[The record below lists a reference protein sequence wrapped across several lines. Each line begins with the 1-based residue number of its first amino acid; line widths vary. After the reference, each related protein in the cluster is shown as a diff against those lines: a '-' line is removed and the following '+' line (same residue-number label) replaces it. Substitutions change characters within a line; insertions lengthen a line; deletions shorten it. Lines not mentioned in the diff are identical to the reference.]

1 MTGEGRRL
9 ATRGRACD
17 CPPGARGRRLT
28 APEVCLGHCTLLREP
43 VCCECQVKFQGHWPV
58 PRAEAALPYWVP
70 LSLRPRKQIPRMV
83 RFCIPKATKTCAC
96 PCHHFGGRLP
106 LPRTKAV
113 MPYWVPRG
121 LRSQR
126 KVRRDWHSSGAGGA
140 PRAGCPVLRAFPAEG
155 GGPARLVRVL
165 PWGTVRALRSRPA
178 PPCWTVI
185 WSRSQA
191 EVTQGTSEAAGH
203 AARLPCS
210 VAAWGDQCPLT
221 PSPPA
226 LDTPLDVRSRHNRWR
241 ICSNGRPLAKWQ
253 RLQAI
258 EQDELLALGR
268 AVGPP
273 APFPTLL
280 QALLRVVMSMR
291 HYFWI

>member
-1 MTGEGRRL
+1 MEAHGADGSGDAILSPSPGLPSRPERKSTFQTFRR
-9 ATRGRACD
+9 
-17 CPPGARGRRLT
+17 
-28 APEVCLGHCTLLREP
+28 EVCLGHCTLLQEP

-126 KVRRDWHSSGAGGA
+126 KV
-140 PRAGCPVLRAFPAEG
+140 
-155 GGPARLVRVL
+155 VRKQRNL
-165 PWGTVRALRSRPA
+165 KALQ
-178 PPCWTVI
+178 VI

-210 VAAWGDQCPLT
+210 VAAWGDRCPLT

-273 APFPTLL
+273 APFPALL
-280 QALLRVVMSMR
+280 QALLRVVMSTR

>member
-1 MTGEGRRL
+1 MQPASVRGVVVGAPALSPPTLL
-9 ATRGRACD
+9 ALTTSPGRASAHVAASLI
-17 CPPGARGRRLT
+17 PPCLPLAQM
-28 APEVCLGHCTLLREP
+28 CLGHCTLLQEP

-58 PRAEAALPYWVP
+58 PRDEAALPYWVP

-126 KVRRDWHSSGAGGA
+126 KVRRDWHGSGAGGA
-140 PRAGCPVLRAFPAEG
+140 QAGASPQSQGGATCDLCRAPQ
-155 GGPARLVRVL
+155 RLQATRR
-165 PWGTVRALRSRPA
+165 GYPA
-178 PPCWTVI
+178 PW
-185 WSRSQA
+185 
-191 EVTQGTSEAAGH
+191 
-203 AARLPCS
+203 RL
-210 VAAWGDQCPLT
+210 GDRCPLT

-226 LDTPLDVRSRHNRWR
+226 LDTPLEVRSRHNRWR

-258 EQDELLALGR
+258 EQDELLALRR

-291 HYFWI
+291 